1 MKASEEVP
9 VAFRSAEGTIGM
21 RMPKNEHALQMI
33 EELGCPVATT
43 SANISGQ
50 KATKSFAEIAPELL
64 EQVGFAFNDDD
75 VKSGIAST
83 IVDCTGEHPVM
94 VREGAITISDIQA
107 LS

>member
-1 MKASEEVP
+1 
-9 VAFRSAEGTIGM
+9 M

-50 KATKSFAEIAPELL
+50 KATKSFAEITSELL

-75 VKSGIAST
+75 LKSWYCLNHCRLYG
-83 IVDCTGEHPVM
+83 
-94 VREGAITISDIQA
+94 GAR
-107 LS
+107 LSWFAKAQLR